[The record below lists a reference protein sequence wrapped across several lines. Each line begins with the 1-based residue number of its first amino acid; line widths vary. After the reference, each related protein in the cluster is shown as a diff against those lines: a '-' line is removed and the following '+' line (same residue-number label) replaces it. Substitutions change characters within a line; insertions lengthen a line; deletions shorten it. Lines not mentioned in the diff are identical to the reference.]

1 MPSISIV
8 MTCFNQEKYI
18 TEAIESCIQ
27 QSFNDFEMII
37 VDDCSTDDSVKII
50 KNYQK
55 QDNRIKLVQSDT
67 NSGSPIIPRNMGVR
81 KSNGNYILFLD
92 ADDKIAPTALEKM
105 YHAITHN
112 KGDIITCRVMQ
123 FGEENGEMFLPTPN
137 KLNMANRNC
146 LVNAALMRKS
156 DFIMC
161 GGFDERFS
169 AMIEDYDL
177 WLNLVY
183 NHNKK
188 IYRIPEILFYYRIK
202 PKQLSR
208 NQQKRKAHYDKLMT
222 LLYQKYPLRRWHRIK
237 NVLMYPQR
245 VLNFFFRIQNYKV
258 KVFKIPVYA
267 IRKYDM
273 TMSVGAA
280 CFVPEVLKKLKLRD
294 FSGPFD
300 WMYGSDVLTRLTFIK
315 NRFKNYFDFDD
326 FEYVGLNP
334 DNGKAVYKNK
344 RSGIVYN
351 HDFPTGDFADVFPAV
366 AEKYERRIKRVLS
379 HLDSDERVLLVY
391 SELGNTGDK
400 ESIVKL
406 INEINTKY
414 VADVDLLYINH
425 NDSIEL
431 KHHTR
436 ARRISKHVIYAEYH
450 YAIFP
455 DELSQA
461 KRITRKLVKRVAK

>member
-1 MPSISIV
+1 MSQISIIIPV
-8 MTCFNQEKYI
+8 FNDEKYI
-18 TEAIESCIQ
+18 SETLDSVISQTFTDWTAICI
-27 QSFNDFEMII
+27 NDG
-37 VDDCSTDDSVKII
+37 STDNSLKILQQYAKRDKRI
-50 KNYQK
+50 RVIDQKNAGVIAART
-55 QDNRIKLVQSDT
+55 NGINATDT
-67 NSGSPIIPRNMGVR
+67 E
-81 KSNGNYILFLD
+81 YIFMLD
-92 ADDKIAPTALEKM
+92 GDDKIAPTALEKM
-105 YHAITHN
+105 YHEIMHRR
-112 KGDIITCRVMQ
+112 GDIITSRVMQ

-137 KLNMANRNC
+137 KLNMSRTNC

-156 DFIMC
+156 DFIKC

-183 NHNKK
+183 NHNEK

-202 PKQLSR
+202 PKKLSR
-208 NQQKRKAHYDKLMT
+208 NQQKLKTHYDKLMAV
-222 LLYQKYPLRRWHRIK
+222 LYQKYPMRKWRNIK
-237 NVLMYPQR
+237 NILLYPQR
-245 VLNFFFRIQNYKV
+245 VLKFFFRIQNYKV

-280 CFVPEVLKKLKLRD
+280 CFVPDVLKELKLRD

-300 WMYGSDVLTRLTFIK
+300 WMYGSDILTRLTFIK
-315 NRFKNYFDFDD
+315 NRFKNYFDFSD

-351 HDFPTGDFADVFPAV
+351 HDFPTGNFKDVFPDV
-366 AEKYERRIKRVLS
+366 KEKYSRRIRRVIE
-379 HLDSDERVLLVY
+379 HLDSNEKILLVY

-400 ESIVKL
+400 EKIVKL

-414 VADVDLLYINH
+414 SANIDLLYINH
-425 NDSIEL
+425 KNSIGL
-431 KHHTR
+431 KKYIKPK
-436 ARRISKHVIYAEYH
+436 RISEHLIYAEYH
-450 YAIFP
+450 YSKYP
-455 DELSQA
+455 DELGQA
-461 KRITRKLVKRVAK
+461 RHICKHIVRRIAK